1 MKYFFLILFILTQ
14 NSNYEL
20 LELNDYKE
28 KIKDGY
34 QIIDVRTQ
42 SEFAHGHIPS
52 AINLDFYDSTFVTE
66 INKFSKN
73 EPILIYCHSG
83 NRSQKTGIIMDS
95 LGFNKVYD
103 LKGGYLVWNP

>member
-1 MKYFFLILFILTQ
+1 MKYFLLISFLIIQT
-14 NSNYEL
+14 SNYEA
-20 LELNDYKE
+20 LELNDYIE
-28 KIKDGY
+28 KINNGY

-42 SEFAHGHIPS
+42 SEFDHGHIPN
-52 AINLDFYDSTFVTE
+52 AINLDFYDLTFVRE
-66 INKFSKN
+66 INKFIKN
-73 EPILIYCHSG
+73 EPILIYCRSG